1 MDIRKYSFLPKTFIR
16 SKFACL
22 IIFKYCKTRE
32 FRPSIFLLFLKDRKI
47 LKDYYTKIRYP
58 KKNFFL
64 NFFKKINKFTVFLLY
79 TLFLKAEFSIVI

>member
-22 IIFKYCKTRE
+22 IIFKYCKTWE
-32 FRPSIFLLFLKDRKI
+32 FRPRIFLFLKDRNI

-58 KKNFFL
+58 KKNFFFC
-64 NFFKKINKFTVFLLY
+64 FFKNKQVY
-79 TLFLKAEFSIVI
+79 CVPSIHTILENRIQYCNMK